1 MFRPLEN
8 PKNNCVAIS
17 DYYYISSYNQY
28 KTLEI
33 YQCPEIAK
41 FKIKEKKA
49 CIDNCTK
56 DNEYKYLY
64 NGDCLKEC
72 PSDTTSVNY
81 ICEENSDKCS
91 KGEDDLYLYNN
102 NLDAVEILAKS
113 YASEF
118 SYTNNHISSYK
129 NDNYSIIIYKNAH
142 CIKELALEMPNID
155 FESCYKKVQEYYGIE
170 ENLIVTIAERKL
182 INNPLT
188 FFSFFHPESGEKL
201 DAGKI
206 CEGEKVVIEENLYE
220 LLNKNNTNY
229 KTQTFLTD
237 QGINIF
243 DKNHPFYNDLCYDY
257 ENLLKK
263 DIPLS
268 CRIKDIFPNASVC
281 DEGCTYESINLEDM
295 TSKCNCDFNDL
306 ANNNFIKENEILN
319 SVMGEVFDIINSTNI
334 LVLKCIKYMFKRFA
348 TSIGGWISLIVICAE
363 AAMIVIYYLIDF
375 NKVKIYIMKLTER
388 FIEYI
393 AKGGIIIKHNPPR
406 KPHSIKNNK
415 NSINNNNIK
424 VDKYRDDTA
433 IKVFEHKKMVSRN
446 EDVNRLTFYN
456 SQKEFTLV
464 SKFNKDIPKKDYM
477 ETEKNESKFF
487 EEYFKESVDDMEYDD
502 ALYYDKRIFC
512 ELFKEYLKEKQ
523 ITAAT
528 FIAEDDLNPRSIK
541 IIVFIINFLLY
552 FVVNGLFFSE
562 EVIQELYELDESK
575 EHFFSY
581 FSRSITRIVYC
592 ALVGIVIGYIVEL
605 FFIKEDKLKGILI
618 REKDNEIVLKEKIV
632 EFIKEIK
639 KTNLALMIVS
649 GIIILFS
656 FIYLLCFNYVYKY
669 SQIEWIK
676 SSITIVIIMQLLSIL
691 KCFAKAGLRT
701 LSFKW
706 RSEKLYKISKLLD

>member
-129 NDNYSIIIYKNAH
+129 NDNYSIIIYKNAN

-170 ENLIVTIAERKL
+170 EDLIVTIAERKL

-415 NSINNNNIK
+415 NSTNNNNIK

-433 IKVFEHKKMVSRN
+433 IKVFEHKKMVSRM
-446 EDVNRLTFYN
+446 
-456 SQKEFTLV
+456 K
-464 SKFNKDIPKKDYM
+464 M
-477 ETEKNESKFF
+477 
-487 EEYFKESVDDMEYDD
+487 
-502 ALYYDKRIFC
+502 
-512 ELFKEYLKEKQ
+512 
-523 ITAAT
+523 
-528 FIAEDDLNPRSIK
+528 
-541 IIVFIINFLLY
+541 
-552 FVVNGLFFSE
+552 
-562 EVIQELYELDESK
+562 
-575 EHFFSY
+575 
-581 FSRSITRIVYC
+581 
-592 ALVGIVIGYIVEL
+592 
-605 FFIKEDKLKGILI
+605 
-618 REKDNEIVLKEKIV
+618 
-632 EFIKEIK
+632 
-639 KTNLALMIVS
+639 
-649 GIIILFS
+649 
-656 FIYLLCFNYVYKY
+656 
-669 SQIEWIK
+669 
-676 SSITIVIIMQLLSIL
+676 
-691 KCFAKAGLRT
+691 
-701 LSFKW
+701 
-706 RSEKLYKISKLLD
+706 